1 MNSGNKG
8 FQNLGNTCYMNSAL
22 QCLSHL
28 LEFHP
33 KNDNFMSDCLK
44 CQNRSDYE
52 LMNQWIKLQMDVWD
66 NSCNGCINPQSFLR
80 SFIVQC
86 RAKDKIFYNFNQND
100 VDEFLTLLME
110 LLHESIK
117 KKVKITVKGEPKT
130 QLDKL
135 AYKSIEGWKQFFEDD
150 YSYII
155 KKFYSQLL
163 TVTSCTECDY
173 VTTNHEPLMVLSL
186 EIPEKNSLTLRDC
199 LDNYTA
205 LETLDCDNSWKCD
218 KCKCNVEPE
227 RKIMLWESS
236 DVLIILLKRF
246 KNGRKNDAY
255 IQFPLSLD
263 IEDYIINYSDSS
275 NNYALAG
282 MCIQSGDVGG
292 GHYYAMCKNNLDNS
306 WHTYNDSSVSDVSEK
321 EVLQQKPYC
330 LFYRRV

>member
-8 FQNLGNTCYMNSAL
+8 FHNLGNMCYMNSAL

-33 KNDNFMSDCLK
+33 KNDVFMNDCLK
-44 CQNRSDYE
+44 YQGKKDFE
-52 LMNQWIKLQMDVWD
+52 LMNQWIQLQMNIWD
-66 NSCNGCINPQSFLR
+66 NSFNSSINTQNFLK
-80 SFIVQC
+80 SFISHC
-86 RAKDKIFYNFNQND
+86 REKDKIFYNFHQND

-117 KKVKITVKGEPKT
+117 KKVKITVNGTART
-130 QLDKL
+130 QLDKI
-135 AYKSIEGWKQFFEDD
+135 AYKSIEGWKRFFEDD

-163 TVTSCTECDY
+163 TVTSCTQCDY
-173 VTTNHEPLMVLSL
+173 VTTNHDPIMVLSL
-186 EIPEKNSLTLRDC
+186 EIPKSDTVTLKDC
-199 LDNYTA
+199 LDTYTA
-205 LETLDCDNSWKCD
+205 IEKLDCDNSWKCD

-246 KNGRKNDAY
+246 KDGRKNDVY
-255 IQFPLSLD
+255 IEFPISLSMG
-263 IEDYIINYSDSS
+263 DYTINYSDNSS
-275 NNYALAG
+275 EYTLSG
-282 MCIQSGDVGG
+282 MCIQSGNLNG
-292 GHYYAMCKNNLDNS
+292 GHYYAICKNNLDNS
-306 WHTYNDSSVSDVSEK
+306 WRIYNDSNVSEISESDVLK
-321 EVLQQKPYC
+321 QFPYC

>member
-33 KNDNFMSDCLK
+33 KNDTFMNDCLK
-44 CQNRSDYE
+44 CQKRNDYE
-52 LMNQWIKLQMDVWD
+52 LMNQWVQLQMNVWD
-66 NSCNGCINPQSFLR
+66 NSCNSAINPQHFLR
-80 SFIVQC
+80 SFIVHC
-86 RAKDKIFYNFNQND
+86 RMKDKIFYNFHQND

-117 KKVKITVKGEPKT
+117 KKVKITAKGEPKT

-135 AYKSIEGWKQFFEDD
+135 AFKSIEGWKRFFEDD

-163 TVTSCTECDY
+163 TVTSCTKCDY
-173 VTTNHEPLMVLSL
+173 VTTNHDPIMVLSL
-186 EIPEKNSLTLRDC
+186 EIPQKESITLNDC
-199 LDNYTA
+199 LDTYTA
-205 LETLDCDNSWKCD
+205 LEKLDCDNSWKCD

-255 IQFPLSLD
+255 IQFPLSMD
-263 IEDYIINYSDSS
+263 IDDYTINYSDNSS
-275 NNYALAG
+275 QYALAG

-292 GHYYAMCKNNLDNS
+292 GHYYAICRNNLDKS